1 MNLPPTH
8 SDPDPDPDDFPLIM
22 RVKKK
27 RRRHRAK
34 YGRLFVFGLFLWL
47 RIVDLAVMR
56 FLYPRLSVTYQQV
69 IEVSLMA
76 IGLWSTGLLAAVWFR
91 QNWAKYVLV
100 GTLLLIIVGSVSIL
114 PSLPDSGDSQYK
126 LWLILSV
133 VAVYLPV
140 VIILVASKHIHNLTE
155 TRGLSSIP
163 Q

>member
-1 MNLPPTH
+1 MNPSSH
-8 SDPDPDPDDFPLIM
+8 FDPDPDPDDFPLIM

-34 YGRLFVFGLFLWL
+34 YGRLYIFGLFLWL

-56 FLYPRLSVTYQQV
+56 FLHPHLSVGYQHLLV
-69 IEVSLMA
+69 VFLMA
-76 IGLWSTGLLAAVWFR
+76 IGLWSTGLLAALWFR
-91 QNWAKYVLV
+91 QTWAKYVLV
-100 GTLLLIIVGSVSIL
+100 GTLLLIIIGSVSIL

-133 VAVYLPV
+133 VTVYLPV
-140 VIILVASKHIHNLTE
+140 VLVLVASKHIHNLTE
-155 TRGLSSIP
+155 QRGLSGLP